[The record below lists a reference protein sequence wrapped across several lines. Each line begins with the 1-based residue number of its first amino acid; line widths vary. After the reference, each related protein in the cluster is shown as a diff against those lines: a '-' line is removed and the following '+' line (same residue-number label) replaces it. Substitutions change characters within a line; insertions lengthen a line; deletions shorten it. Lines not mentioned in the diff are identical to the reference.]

1 MHLRLASL
9 VLLLFASVTALAKT
23 ASILVDDPR
32 AFGYF
37 LGDTIVR
44 KVTLRLGPD
53 QELES
58 GVLPR
63 PGPVN
68 YWLELG
74 GMTHKEAAEGDDTV
88 HTIELTYQTFY
99 TPLDPRRLVIPGFT
113 LKLQGGGEISVPEFG
128 FITSPIRQLFAASS
142 QSTGS
147 AVDLQP
153 DALAPRLPTGA
164 ERTALLITTLLA
176 LAALI
181 GLAWHRAWWP
191 FHARPSR
198 PFTETARYL
207 RVNASR
213 LEGANG
219 YRTALLKL
227 HRAFDLAAGRR
238 VLAEDVPV
246 FLAEH
251 PEFQPQAPKIER
263 LFHASRRA
271 FFANDVDEAR
281 DTMPF
286 SALVKLGADLG
297 ACERRAA

>member
-1 MHLRLASL
+1 MRWRLASL
-9 VLLLFASVTALAKT
+9 VLLLFASVTASAKT
-23 ASILVDDPR
+23 PALVVDDPR

-44 KVTLRLGPD
+44 RVKLRLGPD
-53 QELES
+53 QKLES

-74 GMTHKEAAEGDDTV
+74 SIKHDEAAEGSDTV
-88 HTIELTYQTFY
+88 HTLELTYQTFY
-99 TPLDPRRLVIPGFT
+99 TPLDPRRLEIPGFT
-113 LKLQGGGEISVPEFG
+113 LKLQGGGEISVPAFG

-147 AVDLQP
+147 AVDLQA
-153 DALAPRLPTGA
+153 DAPAPRLPTGA
-164 ERTALLITTLLA
+164 ERTALLIFLLVA
-176 LAALI
+176 LGALI

-198 PFTETARYL
+198 PFTDTARYL

-213 LEGANG
+213 LDDANG

-227 HRAFDLAAGRR
+227 HRAFDVAAGRR

-251 PEFQPQAPKIER
+251 PQFQPQGPKIER

-281 DTMPF
+281 DTMPL
-286 SALVKLGADLG
+286 SALLKLGADLG
-297 ACERRAA
+297 VCERRAA